1 MKVTEEREITI
12 TLTLKEAQ
20 FLKDLVQ
27 NPNCFSDNV
36 ETDDNREM
44 REIFWNALNSWI

>member
-1 MKVTEEREITI
+1 MEVTEERKIII

-20 FLKDLVQ
+20 FLRDLVQ

-36 ETDDNREM
+36 EDDDNREM
-44 REIFWNALNSWI
+44 REIFWTTLNTLI